1 MIMTVYALLGGAFVI
16 LAIVMLT
23 AEFIAHLD
31 FVKRKFES
39 KEERQKWFIQIYFRP
54 LGCFY
59 YLCTIR
65 KISKNS

>member
-1 MIMTVYALLGGAFVI
+1 MTICALLGGAFVI
-16 LAIVMLT
+16 LAIIMLA

-59 YLCTIR
+59 YLYTIR
-65 KISKNS
+65 KLPKNA